1 MTKAPI
7 KLVRLTD
14 AFSRRET
21 MINPDSVQLL
31 EDATENSP
39 PKVRVILG
47 PGQSMVVDGSLD
59 EVARKLSE

>member
-1 MTKAPI
+1 
-7 KLVRLTD
+7 
-14 AFSRRET
+14 
-21 MINPDSVQLL
+21 MINPEKVQLL

-39 PKVRVILG
+39 KVRIIFG